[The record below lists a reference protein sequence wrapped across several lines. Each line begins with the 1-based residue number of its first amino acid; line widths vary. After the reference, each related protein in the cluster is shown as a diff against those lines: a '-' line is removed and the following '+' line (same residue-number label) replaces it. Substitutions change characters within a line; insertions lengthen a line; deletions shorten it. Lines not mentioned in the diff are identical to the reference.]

1 MAATS
6 TIDKIKAY
14 AFPTVLS
21 ILWMFI
27 YRDITE
33 MKSDIKMLLQQSSV
47 DKTKI
52 ENLERIMYGRKSTA
66 MIIGYEHDKYFKHEE
81 FYNIK
86 KYIL

>member
-1 MAATS
+1 MAVTS

-21 ILWMFI
+21 ILWMLL

-33 MKSDIKMLLQQSSV
+33 MKSDIKMLLQQSSI

-52 ENLERIMYGRKSTA
+52 ENLERIMYGKQSAT
-66 MIIGYEHDKYFKHEE
+66 MISEYQHDKYFKHED
-81 FYNIK
+81 FFDIK
-86 KYIL
+86 QYIL